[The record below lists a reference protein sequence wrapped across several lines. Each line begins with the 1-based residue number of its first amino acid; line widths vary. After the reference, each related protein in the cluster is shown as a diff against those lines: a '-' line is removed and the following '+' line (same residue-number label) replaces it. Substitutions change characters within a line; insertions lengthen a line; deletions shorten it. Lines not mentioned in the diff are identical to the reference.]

1 MTDLEFFFFFMKN
14 LVKKNP
20 KINCAYRSKVALY
33 QSCQCKKKIR
43 GKEKVHKNL
52 YVKVDKSTQK
62 KTDIRSIAKALEL
75 ISIIILSGFT

>member
-1 MTDLEFFFFFMKN
+1 MTDLEFFFFHEKPG
-14 LVKKNP
+14 KKNP
-20 KINCAYRSKVALY
+20 KINRSYRSKVALY

-62 KTDIRSIAKALEL
+62 KTDIR
-75 ISIIILSGFT
+75 